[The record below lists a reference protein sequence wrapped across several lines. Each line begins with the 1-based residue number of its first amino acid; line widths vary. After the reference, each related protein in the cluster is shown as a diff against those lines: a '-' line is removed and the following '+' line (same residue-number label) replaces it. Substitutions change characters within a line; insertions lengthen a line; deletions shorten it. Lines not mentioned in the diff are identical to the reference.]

1 MQTQNKTHTI
11 YVVRQLAYVH
21 GRAADS
27 YNAERKFTERL
38 TIQSLYFSQLH
49 SIFALSP
56 LLFQG
61 ALSFAHSHFVSG
73 SSCLYIGNNQCVS
86 SLIAGLNFQTTHEL
100 QTLTHDYLQLMTDTF
115 STKVFKAHDYL
126 QLLTDTFST
135 KVSELMITCNC

>member
-1 MQTQNKTHTI
+1 MQTQRKKHTI

-49 SIFALSP
+49 SIFALTFFSGSS
-56 LLFQG
+56 LTSCS
-61 ALSFAHSHFVSG
+61 LSFRLSHFVSG

-86 SLIAGLNFQTTHEL
+86 SLIAGLNFQTNHEL

-115 STKVFKAHDYL
+115 STKVIVDRHIFNKGI
-126 QLLTDTFST
+126 QS
-135 KVSELMITCNC
+135 S